1 MSNIDDDPG
10 APSDRVRADGSQPRN
25 QLIAMYSLLAVASLF
40 GVNFLADAYL
50 EHNTTGVRSGHLETS
65 VAEDAL
71 AAYRDEAHASL
82 AGGEMPID
90 EAVAALADR
99 GRAAFVQIR
108 PAHDDSDAPRLGW
121 ATLPVAE
128 GEAAPRATRAVFTLS
143 PSEMPPEE
151 DEVVETAPAAAAP
164 VRPTRPAPEPVPA
177 PE

>member
-10 APSDRVRADGSQPRN
+10 APSDRVRADSSQPRN

-40 GVNFLADAYL
+40 GVKFAADAYL
-50 EHNTTGVRSGHLETS
+50 EHNTTAVRHGHLETS

-71 AAYRDEAHASL
+71 SAYRDEASASL

-90 EAVAALADR
+90 EAVSALADR

-108 PAHDDSDAPRLGW
+108 PSHDDSNAARLGW
-121 ATLPVAE
+121 AGLPLAE
-128 GEAAPRATRAVFTLS
+128 GEAAPRATRTVFTLS
-143 PSEMPPEE
+143 PEEMPPEE
-151 DEVVETAPAAAAP
+151 DEAEAVPAAP
-164 VRPTRPAPEPVPA
+164 VRPNRPAAPPESSP

>member
-10 APSDRVRADGSQPRN
+10 APSDRVRADATQPRN

-40 GVNFLADAYL
+40 GVKFAADAYL
-50 EHNTTGVRSGHLETS
+50 EHNTTAVRHGHLETS

-71 AAYRDEAHASL
+71 AAYRDEARASL
-82 AGGEMPID
+82 AGGEMPIE

-108 PAHDDSDAPRLGW
+108 PTTDDSDAPRLGW
-121 ATLPVAE
+121 ATLPASS
-128 GEAAPRATRAVFTLS
+128 GEAAPHATRAVFTLS

-151 DEVVETAPAAAAP
+151 DAVEVAPTAPT
-164 VRPTRPAPEPVPA
+164 RPTRPAPPIE
-177 PE
+177 